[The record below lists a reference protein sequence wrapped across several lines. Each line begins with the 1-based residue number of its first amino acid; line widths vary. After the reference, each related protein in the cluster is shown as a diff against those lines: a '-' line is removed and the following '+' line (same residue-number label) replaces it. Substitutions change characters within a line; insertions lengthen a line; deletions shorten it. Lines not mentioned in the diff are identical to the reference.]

1 MLYSVAQSLVQTTIL
16 DCYFALQAAAWVMWL
31 KIVSFFLLIRQPKR
45 ILRGVTDACVWGL
58 VSVGWVI
65 RVVHITSS
73 RHQAHLKGG
82 SSHRATDPQEQREKQ
97 SSMLSHKRGT
107 GVLFCPFWS
116 PHRPLS
122 LSKSPHLLLDWW
134 KKLHCQVYFDI
145 IHHISDQLQLIFL
158 YHAVKKK
165 NNATDIAAVFDLNF
179 VSFSFISV
187 TVFLF
192 WKSKFICLCSVSL
205 KYVCKKCK
213 TFCSKNRFPSP

>member
-158 YHAVKKK
+158 YHAVKKR
-165 NNATDIAAVFDLNF
+165 IMQQILQQSLIWICVFQF
-179 VSFSFISV
+179 YFCHCFFILKV
-187 TVFLF
+187 KIYLPLF
-192 WKSKFICLCSVSL
+192 SKFEVCLQEM
-205 KYVCKKCK
+205 
-213 TFCSKNRFPSP
+213 